1 MFEFSRQP
9 QIQPYNQPMLG
20 TLAPINPVVNT
31 TRAIEDLKSQFQMIK
46 SAANPNAMLQQMAAQ
61 NPEIMKTMNYVNSAY
76 NGNGEQAFMA
86 EAKAKGMN
94 DQQIKDFL
102 SALQ

>member
-1 MFEFSRQP
+1 
-9 QIQPYNQPMLG
+9 
-20 TLAPINPVVNT
+20 
-31 TRAIEDLKSQFQMIK
+31 MIK

>member
-1 MFEFSRQP
+1 
-9 QIQPYNQPMLG
+9 
-20 TLAPINPVVNT
+20 
-31 TRAIEDLKSQFQMIK
+31 MIK

-86 EAKAKGMN
+86 AAKAKGMN